1 VGGHKHAA
9 KGLAGSGFGHGVA
22 PPTSSACSR
31 GPVRFAQLAEQASPL
46 SRSELAKRLDGCR
59 GYLANQLVRLD
70 IDNPPPSS
78 EIKVVGLWT
87 ANLYEAGSAVF

>member
-1 VGGHKHAA
+1 VSWRSASTAA
-9 KGLAGSGFGHGVA
+9 EG
-22 PPTSSACSR
+22 T
-31 GPVRFAQLAEQASPL
+31 
-46 SRSELAKRLDGCR
+46 
-59 GYLANQLVRLD
+59 ANQLVRLD